1 MEGLDLKYESATK
14 ALASLRELVDIIEKE
29 EKILHLDFIDKE
41 KVLKIL
47 RDSLIQRFEYSVD
60 TLWKYLKEYLFIE
73 KGISLASPKPIF
85 RSCLTVG
92 LLGENDIEDLLGM
105 VNDRNSTSHGYNEDQ
120 AEQISK
126 KIPRYCRLIEKVLK
140 AIKD

>member
-14 ALASLRELVDIIEKE
+14 ALASLKELVDIIEKE
-29 EKILHLDFIDKE
+29 EKILHLDFIDRE
-41 KVLKIL
+41 KLLKIL

-85 RSCLTVG
+85 RSCLTIG
-92 LLGENDIEDLLGM
+92 LLNKSDVEDLLDM
-105 VNDRNSTSHGYNEDQ
+105 VNDRNSTSHGYNEDY
-120 AEQISK
+120 AEKISK
-126 KIPRYCRLIEKVLK
+126 KIPGYCFLIEKLLEAAK
-140 AIKD
+140 I